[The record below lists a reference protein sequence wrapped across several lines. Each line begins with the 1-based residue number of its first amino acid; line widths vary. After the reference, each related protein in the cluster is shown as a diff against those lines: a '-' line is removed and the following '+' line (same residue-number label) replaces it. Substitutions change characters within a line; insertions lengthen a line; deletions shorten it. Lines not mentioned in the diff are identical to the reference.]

1 MCLGS
6 ISGDFSANKMK
17 KTGLN
22 GCVYDFSVDYKI
34 SDTSDIINIHKYK
47 TEPTVIDLHPNEYSQ
62 ELYYYPFTVKLD
74 QCVKSW
80 NNLNDL
86 PNKVCVPNK
95 TEGLYLKLSNM
106 ITGITESKTLKKY
119 ISCECKCRFDGRKC
133 NSN

>member
-1 MCLGS
+1 MFIGL
-6 ISGDFSANKMK
+6 I
-17 KTGLN
+17 TGLVN
-22 GCVYDFSVDYKI
+22 ASNHTKCMPLSNFKC
-34 SDTSDIINIHKYK
+34 K
-47 TEPTVIDLHPNEYSQ
+47 TEPTVINLHPNEYSQ
-62 ELYYYPFTVKLD
+62 ELNYYPFIVKLD

-86 PNKVCVPNK
+86 PNELCVPNK

-119 ISCECKCRFDGRKC
+119 ISCEYKCRFDARKC